1 MRNPDERMLR
11 LLDTLLND
19 IDGGRGAQTAGHAP
33 T

>member
-11 LLDTLLND
+11 LLDALLND
-19 IDGGRGAQTAGHAP
+19 IDDGRGAQTTGHAP